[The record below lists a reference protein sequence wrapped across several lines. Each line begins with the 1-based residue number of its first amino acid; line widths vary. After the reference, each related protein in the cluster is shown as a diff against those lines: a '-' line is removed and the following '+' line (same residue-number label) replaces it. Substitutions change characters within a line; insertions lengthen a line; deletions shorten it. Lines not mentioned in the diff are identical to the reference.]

1 MVTRPKGKI
10 MATDKAYKVLALAN
24 DISNNKAKELI
35 DRGLVYV
42 EDKKVK
48 IARALISTD
57 TIFRIE
63 YPEKM
68 EILYQNDDIIAI
80 NKPAQVD
87 SYEIQDMIEGA
98 ELLHRLDRDTSG
110 VLLLGKNRPF
120 IEKAIKEFKAR
131 RVEKHYVAW
140 VEGVIY
146 EKIEIDAP
154 IFTIKKGK
162 AFSLIDPVRGKK
174 AHTIVKPEE
183 IQGKKS
189 KVHIEI
195 TTGRTHQIR
204 LHLSHIGHPIVGDE
218 QYGSRTQA
226 KRVLLHSAKIKLL
239 GYEFN
244 AREPKEI
251 LQYK

>member
-1 MVTRPKGKI
+1 
-10 MATDKAYKVLALAN
+10 MATDKAYKVLAQAK
-24 DISNNKAKELI
+24 DISNKKAKELI

-48 IARALISTD
+48 IARAEISTD
-57 TIFRIE
+57 TNFRIE
-63 YPEKM
+63 YPDDI
-68 EILYQNDDIIAI
+68 EILYQDENIVAV

-87 SYEIQDMIEGA
+87 SYDIQDAIEGA

-110 VLLLGKNRPF
+110 VLLLGRNEAF
-120 IEKAIKEFKAR
+120 IKQAINEFKNR

-140 VEGVIY
+140 VEGVLY
-146 EKIEIDAP
+146 EEIEIDEP

-162 AFSLIDPVRGKK
+162 AFSVIDPVRGKK
-174 AHTIVKPEE
+174 AYTKVKPEE

-189 KVHIEI
+189 KVCIEI

-204 LHLSHIGHPIVGDE
+204 VHLASIGHPIVGDE

-226 KRVLLHSAKIKLL
+226 KRVLLHSSQMKIFD
-239 GYEFN
+239 YEFN
-244 AREPKEI
+244 AREPKDI
-251 LQYK
+251 AKYK

>member
-1 MVTRPKGKI
+1 
-10 MATDKAYKVLALAN
+10 MATDKAYKVLAQQKE
-24 DISNNKAKELI
+24 ISNNKAKELI
-35 DRGLVYV
+35 DRGIVFV

-48 IARALISTD
+48 IARAEIHTE
-57 TIFRIE
+57 TVFRVE
-63 YPEKM
+63 YPAKI
-68 EILYQNDDIIAI
+68 EILYQDDDIIAI

-87 SYEIQDMIEGA
+87 SYEIQDAIDGA

-140 VEGVIY
+140 IEGVLY
-146 EKIEIDAP
+146 EKVVIDEP

-162 AFSLIDPVRGKK
+162 AFSMVDKVRGKK
-174 AHTIVKPEE
+174 AHTIVSPEE
-183 IQGKKS
+183 LQGKKS
-189 KVHIEI
+189 KVNIEI

-204 LHLSHIGHPIVGDE
+204 VHLAHIGHPIVGDE
-218 QYGSRTQA
+218 QYGSRTQV
-226 KRVLLHSAKIKLL
+226 KRVLLHSLKMKILD
-239 GYEFN
+239 YEFN